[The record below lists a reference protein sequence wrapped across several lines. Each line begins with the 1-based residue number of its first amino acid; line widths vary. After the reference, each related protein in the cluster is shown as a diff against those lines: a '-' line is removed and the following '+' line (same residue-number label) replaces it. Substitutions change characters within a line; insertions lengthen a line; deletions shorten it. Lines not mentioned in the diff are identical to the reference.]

1 MKSEAIP
8 ALSIRQPWAELII
21 SGRKP
26 IEIRSWSTRYRGRIW
41 IHAAQHVDQQLD
53 ERYGL
58 SNLFRG
64 GFIGSAELSSIE
76 PFDSRRWE
84 SWKHRHLDQGPYKSG
99 LFAWILVHP
108 RRFNLPIQAPGQTN
122 LFQLDQNLSQT
133 LVDADLS
140 AMA

>member
-1 MKSEAIP
+1 MKPETTP
-8 ALSIRQPWAELII
+8 GLSIRQPWAELVI

-58 SNLFRG
+58 SSLFRG
-64 GFIGSAELSSIE
+64 GFIGSVELTSIE
-76 PFDSRRWE
+76 PFDSKRWE
-84 SWKHRHLDQGPYKSG
+84 SWKHRHLDEGPYKIG

-108 RRFNLPIQAPGQTN
+108 RRFNSPIQAPGQTN
-122 LFQLDQNLSQT
+122 LFPLDHALLQILI
-133 LVDADLS
+133 DADLS
-140 AMA
+140 AIS